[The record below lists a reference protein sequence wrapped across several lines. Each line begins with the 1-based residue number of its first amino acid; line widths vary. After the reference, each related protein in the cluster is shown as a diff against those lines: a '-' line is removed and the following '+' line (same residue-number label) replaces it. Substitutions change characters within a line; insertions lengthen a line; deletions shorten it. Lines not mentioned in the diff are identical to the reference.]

1 MQREILSQRSKLGD
15 ADSKARGIKTELHE
29 CIQHVQ
35 DPKALKDAVKKM
47 YQRHAAD
54 DTIASKKLEEEI
66 AAEYSRQREY
76 LEKSVES
83 LKRKVR
89 PPARP
94 LSFFLPHALPFYH
107 RSSLSP
113 RPSLRSSTRTW
124 SSTGRTTCG

>member
-83 LKRKVR
+83 LKRNQQEHG
-89 PPARP
+89 A
-94 LSFFLPHALPFYH
+94 
-107 RSSLSP
+107 P
-113 RPSLRSSTRTW
+113 RIDNMRMMAKRRADQGDRELRREIR
-124 SSTGRTTCG
+124 G